1 MFESNITL
9 YPYVFAVHSKI
20 QCGVLFA
27 VHSKLRCGVLLQ
39 FTLNY
44 GVEFLPMRCWIGL
57 FVAII
62 SIITV
67 ALEGSFLVRFVTRF
81 AEEIFAILISIIF
94 IYEVVLKLVHV
105 SCTVTVISWPL
116 KNDYWWMDKSIS
128 FSSVSLFRQGLCLGV
143 TFGECAQTW
152 QRGCYFWRMCTE
164 RATKFLKLKLEYA
177 WSSVYIGLS
186 LSTVC
191 FAVVQTSISYA
202 VHWEEAEVLTESFT
216 S

>member
-9 YPYVFAVHSKI
+9 YPYVFAVHSKM

-27 VHSKLRCGVLLQ
+27 VHSKLRWGGLLQ

-105 SCTVTVISWPL
+105 SRTVTVISWPL
-116 KNDYWWMDKSIS
+116 KKDYWWMDKRIS

-152 QRGCYFWRMCTE
+152 QRGGVIFGTCAQRKGVTFGECARRE
-164 RATKFLKLKLEYA
+164 QQSS
-177 WSSVYIGLS
+177 WS
-186 LSTVC
+186 
-191 FAVVQTSISYA
+191 
-202 VHWEEAEVLTESFT
+202 
-216 S
+216 

>member
-1 MFESNITL
+1 M
-9 YPYVFAVHSKI
+9 

-105 SCTVTVISWPL
+105 SRTVTVISWPL
-116 KNDYWWMDKSIS
+116 KKDY
-128 FSSVSLFRQGLCLGV
+128 
-143 TFGECAQTW
+143 
-152 QRGCYFWRMCTE
+152 
-164 RATKFLKLKLEYA
+164 
-177 WSSVYIGLS
+177 
-186 LSTVC
+186 
-191 FAVVQTSISYA
+191 
-202 VHWEEAEVLTESFT
+202 
-216 S
+216 